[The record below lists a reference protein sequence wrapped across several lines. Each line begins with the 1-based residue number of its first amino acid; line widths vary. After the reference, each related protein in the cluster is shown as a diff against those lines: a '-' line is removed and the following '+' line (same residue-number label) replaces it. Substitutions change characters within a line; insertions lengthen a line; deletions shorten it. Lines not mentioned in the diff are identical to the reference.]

1 MNTTLTTVPP
11 TLDFPPS
18 PQLTHTL
25 NTSGNLGMFVNPYTC
40 SCTTCQA
47 YLGEELE
54 PQTRPQSTGTL
65 EASDSEELRPVATGY
80 YEAPPATPSL
90 TEPSLPPG
98 PPLVRVNA
106 FTDALGRGRYTL
118 TFPPANTEA
127 ELMSRLSTLRLRL
140 KAEQDEV
147 YDQDYRSH
155 DEMAAADVEW
165 EDLDNKIHAIEEL
178 LTAFGIAFEE

>member
-11 TLDFPPS
+11 TLEFPPS
-18 PQLTHTL
+18 PRLTHTL

-40 SCTTCQA
+40 SCSTCRTVI
-47 YLGEELE
+47 GEELE
-54 PQTRPQSTGTL
+54 TRPQSTGTL
-65 EASDSEELRPVATGY
+65 EASDAEELRPTATTY
-80 YEAPPATPSL
+80 YVGPPVTPSL
-90 TEPSLPPG
+90 VEPTVPAA

-106 FTDALGRGRYTL
+106 FTDALGRGSYTL
-118 TFPPANTEA
+118 TFPPSDTEA
-127 ELMSRLSTLRLRL
+127 DTLSRLATLRLRL
-140 KAEQDEV
+140 KAKQDEV

-178 LTAFGIAFEE
+178 LKAFGIAFEE

>member
-1 MNTTLTTVPP
+1 MNFTLTTVPP
-11 TLDFPPS
+11 TLEFPDS
-18 PQLTHTL
+18 PTLTHTL

-40 SCTTCQA
+40 SCSTCHA

-54 PQTRPQSTGTL
+54 ARPQSTGTL
-65 EASDSEELRPVATGY
+65 EASDAEELRPTATTY
-80 YEAPPATPSL
+80 YVSPPVTPSL
-90 TEPSLPPG
+90 VEPTVPAA

-106 FTDALGRGRYTL
+106 FTDALGRGRYTV

-127 ELMSRLSTLRLRL
+127 ELMSRLGTLRLRL

-155 DEMAAADVEW
+155 DEMAAADIEW
-165 EDLDNKIHAIEEL
+165 EDMDNKIHAIEEL